1 MSSDKETQTEETPEV
16 PQKPP
21 YPYPPRGKGKKLIKL
36 TADPEYFK
44 RYALNY
50 YHAKRS
56 APVPCDNCGKMI
68 CMSKIQRHAKTS
80 ICARNAKDPLEI
92 EMIKE
97 KHRMSLL
104 A

>member
-1 MSSDKETQTEETPEV
+1 MSSEQETQTEVLP
-16 PQKPP
+16 KPP
-21 YPYPPRGKGKKLIKL
+21 YPYPPRGKGKKPIKL
-36 TADPEYFK
+36 TEDPEYFK
-44 RYALNY
+44 RYALKY

-68 CMSKIQRHAKTS
+68 CMSKIQRHTKTS